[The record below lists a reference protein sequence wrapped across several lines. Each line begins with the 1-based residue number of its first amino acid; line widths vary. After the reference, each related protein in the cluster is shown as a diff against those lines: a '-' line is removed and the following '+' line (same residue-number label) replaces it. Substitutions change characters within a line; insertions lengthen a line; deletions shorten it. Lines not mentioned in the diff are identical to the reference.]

1 MTHPFN
7 STTDGPAQVNLQ
19 QYNARPDGH
28 VNHGG
33 PILER
38 HDFRDWVEW
47 PNDRGDTLPEGTRM
61 RSEWVQG
68 MTTRTRLF
76 VHPDDLP
83 TDPDAEL
90 VEAVAKVLA
99 EKQRLGD
106 IPGWELH
113 NWPSWT
119 DHARDVIRAVR
130 AHDKADR

>member
-1 MTHPFN
+1 MNPNT
-7 STTDGPAQVNLQ
+7 ST
-19 QYNARPDGH
+19 NAEPLNVASFHARRRPDGH
-28 VNHGG
+28 INHGD
-33 PILER
+33 PIVDR
-38 HDFRDWVEW
+38 HDYRDWVEW
-47 PNDRGDTLPEGTRM
+47 DPDQGIPHGTRV
-61 RSEWVQG
+61 RQEWVMG
-68 MTTRTRLF
+68 SDPATRRRVY
-76 VHPDDLP
+76 VHPDDVP